1 MKRKTKTGEPSL
13 RERLSK
19 KFLEALEEDFQVHG
33 VSILEKMRQSSPER
47 YCELAA
53 KMIMSSVEPQKEL
66 QGLAAATSSYEVG
79 RIQLQQLGLAEPSD
93 EQIEQA
99 VAATD
104 AFIAQLEAIRDRAQF
119 GELGNGHAS
128 TIGPS

>member
-1 MKRKTKTGEPSL
+1 MKRKSKLGEPSL

-53 KMIMSSVEPQKEL
+53 KMIMSSEPQKEL
-66 QGLAAATSSYEVG
+66 QGLAAATSSHEVG
-79 RIQLQQLGLAEPSD
+79 RIQLQQLGLLEPTD

-99 VAATD
+99 IAATD

-119 GELGNGHAS
+119 GELGNGHAN
-128 TIGPS
+128 TIGTS